1 MALVRSYGPPAP
13 SIPPAIDIVE
23 AFDPVEIEYA
33 SIRRHAAVFDQPHV
47 SVLEF
52 TGPDRIGFLNRMLT
66 QEMKDLAVFSPS
78 APARRAFWLNRKG
91 RIDADLLL
99 IPRPDRLLALCDAFA
114 AERARSELDKY
125 IITEEVT
132 LRDATADWH
141 SLSLHGPA
149 AAAVLARSADP
160 GAGDDVGGIQ
170 PGQTVEI
177 PIASTRI
184 VVTRQDWAGTLGLEL
199 LVPSAFVAAVYETIS
214 TPWSVREHPEAIA
227 PSTELARRIGWHA
240 LNIAR
245 IEAGTAMY
253 MLDFGPDSLPHETG
267 DAALASR
274 VSFKKGCYLGQE
286 IVARMQ
292 SLGKPKQK
300 VVSLRVESAPSTS
313 PHTQAITGTP
323 IVDADTPEAA
333 VVGAVTSSA
342 FSPLL
347 GQQQVALAMVKHSH
361 SAIGTPLWLQVD
373 ATRLP
378 ARVG

>member
-1 MALVRSYGPPAP
+1 MALLRPYGPPAP
-13 SIPPAIDIVE
+13 SNPPPIDIVE
-23 AFDPVEIEYA
+23 AFDPIEIEYA
-33 SIRRHAAVFDQPHV
+33 SIRRHAAMFDQPHV
-47 SVLEF
+47 AVLEF
-52 TGPDRIGFLNRMLT
+52 TGPDRISFLNRMLT
-66 QEMKDLAVFSPS
+66 QEMKDLAVLSPS
-78 APARRAFWLNRKG
+78 SPSRRAFWLNRKG

-99 IPRPDRLLALCDAFA
+99 IPRTDRLLALCDAFA
-114 AERARSELDKY
+114 AKRARSELDKY
-125 IITEEVT
+125 IITEDVA

-149 AAAVLARSADP
+149 AAAVLARAATTGD
-160 GAGDDVGGIQ
+160 ADDVGGIQ
-170 PGQTVEI
+170 AGQIVEI

-184 VVTRQDWAGTLGLEL
+184 IVSRQDWAGTLGLEL
-199 LVPSAFVAAVYETIS
+199 LVPSAFVSAVYDAVS
-214 TPWSVREHPEAIA
+214 TPWSAREHPEAIA
-227 PSTELARRIGWHA
+227 PSTDLARRIGWHA

-300 VVSLRVESAPSTS
+300 VVSLRVEAPPAS
-313 PHTQAITGTP
+313 PNIQAVTGTP

-361 SAIGTPLWLQVD
+361 TAVGTPLWLQVD
-373 ATRLP
+373 MARLP